1 MNKTLSVSAIQNGT
15 VIDHI
20 AEGQALRII
29 HLLDLLNK
37 RRRITLGLNL
47 SSKRLQFK
55 DIIKIENHFLTSQ
68 EANEITILAKDA
80 TINVIKNFEVVEK
93 ITTRL
98 PPSVGDVFDCPNP
111 ACITNSEMVET
122 FFLIE
127 EQGTNVF
134 LVCKYCE
141 KAFDR
146 NQVKVKI

>member
-1 MNKTLSVSAIQNGT
+1 MNKTLSVSAIENGT

-20 AEGQALRII
+20 AAGQALRII
-29 HLLDLLNK
+29 HLLHLLK
-37 RRRITLGLNL
+37 KKRRITLGLNL
-47 SSKRLQFK
+47 ESKRLHLK

-68 EANEITILAKDA
+68 EANEITIFSPAV
-80 TINVIKNFEVVEK
+80 TINVIKNFDVVEK

-98 PPSVGDVFDCPNP
+98 PESVGGVFDCPNP
-111 ACITNSEMVET
+111 VCITHMESAET

-127 EQGTNVF
+127 EQGTQVH

-146 NQVKVKI
+146 NQVIVKI